1 MNNNKWILRELP
13 DLRSQELIDEP
24 TEQALRQHYEKRLA
38 ETSGINQFLMYVWI
52 IGVVSIVAGVIL
64 FFNYNWDKWSKP
76 TRLFLSSI
84 PLFCGLALSL
94 WSLINK
100 KEQKFLES
108 SAILTAAGAALLIAL
123 TSQIYQIQGNL
134 KDYMT
139 LVLFIAIPLVYIF
152 NSIGLLVLYV
162 FGLFF
167 TIHYNQANAVIQF
180 IQLAL
185 TLPFFVFHFQRRS
198 NYLGIL
204 RWLVMPLCVFAIFIG
219 DFSDGPVSLTLVVL
233 LALGVQEGQFIA
245 GGKSAGSNPWYSS
258 CSLALASTLIV
269 LSFSIYRNPFDIR
282 GDLLSAS
289 LLVCILASGLY
300 LYSFLAR
307 PKTPLK
313 WCLLGTLLFCL
324 GFTAFY
330 SKTSEF
336 APMHFFSNIPPI

>member
-24 TEQALRQHYEKRLA
+24 TEEALRQYYEKRLT

-94 WSLINK
+94 WSLIKK

-123 TSQIYQIQGNL
+123 TSQIYQIQGDL

-185 TLPFFVFHFQRRS
+185 TLPFFVFHHLCIV
-198 NYLGIL
+198 NA
-204 RWLVMPLCVFAIFIG
+204 MPSRGTCFCQKI
-219 DFSDGPVSLTLVVL
+219 DD
-233 LALGVQEGQFIA
+233 
-245 GGKSAGSNPWYSS
+245 SS
-258 CSLALASTLIV
+258 GWRLKTHQSCMEI
-269 LSFSIYRNPFDIR
+269 RN
-282 GDLLSAS
+282 GAME
-289 LLVCILASGLY
+289 
-300 LYSFLAR
+300 
-307 PKTPLK
+307 K
-313 WCLLGTLLFCL
+313 
-324 GFTAFY
+324 
-330 SKTSEF
+330 
-336 APMHFFSNIPPI
+336 